1 MHDVLGIVFVGV
13 QCVFFYAYL
22 SYLIVLYTFLLQM
35 AGILGMQDVNSDMM
49 STKLDEMM
57 GTIRQVN
64 EQFKNAASLKEIL
77 FLLYFIF
84 VL

>member
-1 MHDVLGIVFVGV
+1 MHDVQGIVFVGV

-22 SYLIVLYTFLLQM
+22 SYLVVLYTFLLQM

-64 EQFKNAASLKEIL
+64 EQFKNAASL
-77 FLLYFIF
+77 
-84 VL
+84 

>member
-1 MHDVLGIVFVGV
+1 
-13 QCVFFYAYL
+13 
-22 SYLIVLYTFLLQM
+22 M

-64 EQFKNAASLKEIL
+64 EQFKDAASLLEKIISLVFHFCPLICAIL
-77 FLLYFIF
+77 FTLSKF
-84 VL
+84 

>member
-1 MHDVLGIVFVGV
+1 
-13 QCVFFYAYL
+13 
-22 SYLIVLYTFLLQM
+22 M

-64 EQFKNAASLKEIL
+64 EQFKNAASLKRNIISFVFHFCPLICTIL
-77 FLLYFIF
+77 CKFKSS
-84 VL
+84 VLMK

>member
-1 MHDVLGIVFVGV
+1 
-13 QCVFFYAYL
+13 
-22 SYLIVLYTFLLQM
+22 M

-64 EQFKNAASLKEIL
+64 EQFKNAASLYEKL
-77 FLLYFIF
+77 FLLSFIF
-84 VL
+84 VLWFALFCVNLRVVC

>member
-1 MHDVLGIVFVGV
+1 MHDVQGIVFVGV

-64 EQFKNAASLKEIL
+64 EQFKNAASL
-77 FLLYFIF
+77 
-84 VL
+84 

>member
-1 MHDVLGIVFVGV
+1 MMFYALYLWVCSVY
-13 QCVFFYAYL
+13 FFYAYL
-22 SYLIVLYTFLLQM
+22 SYLVVLYTFLLQM

-64 EQFKNAASLKEIL
+64 EQFKNAASL
-77 FLLYFIF
+77 
-84 VL
+84 

>member
-1 MHDVLGIVFVGV
+1 MHDVQGIVFVGV

>member
-1 MHDVLGIVFVGV
+1 MGV

-22 SYLIVLYTFLLQM
+22 SYLVVLYTFLLQM

>member
-13 QCVFFYAYL
+13 QWVFFYAYL

-64 EQFKNAASLKEIL
+64 EQFKNAASL
-77 FLLYFIF
+77 
-84 VL
+84 